1 MSVEIARHGPA
12 PDEPPDLVVTG
23 SGRPAVAAAGRPTL
37 LGSLVASELLTLFR
51 RRRTQAILAVL
62 AAVPV
67 LIAIAVR
74 LSTDPGEEGG
84 GGGPALIDRVTQ
96 NGLFVGVTALIVS
109 IPLFVP
115 LAIGV
120 VAGDTV
126 AGEASLGTLRYLLL
140 APAGRTRLLVVKYLG
155 AAAFCLAAPLTVV
168 LAGAAIGAVLFD
180 VGPVPLLSG
189 DAVSVPESMVRAL
202 LVAAYVAV
210 SMLGLTAV
218 GLFVSTL
225 TEIPV
230 GAMAATV
237 ILAVTS
243 QILDSLPQIAW
254 LHPWLMS
261 HYWLGLGDLLRTP
274 IGWESFTDNALLQL
288 GYIAVFGSL
297 AWARLT
303 TRDVLS

>member
-1 MSVEIARHGPA
+1 MSAEVSPTPSPPRGSARGGPSLH
-12 PDEPPDLVVTG
+12 PRG
-23 SGRPAVAAAGRPTL
+23 SL
-37 LGSLVASELLTLFR
+37 LGSEIVTLFR

-62 AAVPV
+62 AGVPV
-67 LIAIAVR
+67 LIALAVR
-74 LSTDPGEEGG
+74 LSSAPRRGA
-84 GGGPALIDRVTQ
+84 GPPFLDRVTQ

-126 AGEASLGTLRYLLL
+126 AGEANLGTLRYLLL
-140 APAGRTRLLVVKYLG
+140 APAGRTRLLLVKYAG
-155 AAAFCLAAPLTVV
+155 AAAFCLAATLTVV
-168 LAGAAIGAVLFD
+168 LSGAVIGSLLFP
-180 VGPVPLLSG
+180 VGPVTLLSG
-189 DAVSVPESMVRAL
+189 DTVGVPESVVRAL
-202 LVAAYVAV
+202 LVAAYVSV
-210 SMLGLTAV
+210 SMLGLSAI

-237 ILAVTS
+237 TLAVAA
-243 QILDSLPQIAW
+243 QILGSIPQLAW
-254 LHPWLMS
+254 LHPWLFTY
-261 HYWLGLGDLLRTP
+261 HWLDLGDLLRTP
-274 IGWESFTDNALLQL
+274 IAWDSFTANARLQL
-288 GYIAVFGSL
+288 GYIAVFGAL